1 MGPVQGRGKK
11 RLVADINI
19 TPLVDVMLVLLI
31 IFMVTAPMM
40 TQGVNVD
47 LPEVVA
53 KSLDQKEK
61 SVIISL
67 EKDGKIS
74 INKIPMTRE
83 MLLQELAKEF
93 TLDKKQTILLAADND
108 VPYGHV
114 VQIMA
119 DVKAA
124 GFEQLG
130 MITQHPEKE

>member
-1 MGPVQGRGKK
+1 MQGRGKR

-40 TQGVNVD
+40 TEGVNVD

-53 KSLDQKEK
+53 KSLDQSEK
-61 SVIISL
+61 AVTISL

-74 INKIPMTRE
+74 INNVAMTRE
-83 MLLQELAKEF
+83 IMLARLEKEF
-93 TLDKKQTILLAADND
+93 KLNKKQTILLAADNS
-108 VPYGHV
+108 VPYGQV
-114 VQIMA
+114 VQVMA

-130 MITQHPEKE
+130 MVTQHPEKE

>member
-1 MGPVQGRGKK
+1 MQRRGKK

-40 TQGVNVD
+40 TEGVNVD

-53 KSLDQKEK
+53 KSLEQSEK
-61 SVIISL
+61 AVTISL

-74 INKIPMTRE
+74 INNITMTRE
-83 MLLQELAKEF
+83 IMLARLEKEF
-93 TLDKKQTILLAADND
+93 KLNKKQTILLAADNS
-108 VPYGHV
+108 VSYGRV
-114 VQIMA
+114 VQVMA

>member
-1 MGPVQGRGKK
+1 MQGRGKK

-40 TQGVNVD
+40 TEGVNVD

-53 KSLDQKEK
+53 KSLDQSEK
-61 SVIISL
+61 SVTISL

-74 INKIPMTRE
+74 INNITMTRE
-83 MLLQELAKEF
+83 IMLSRLEKEF
-93 TLDKKQTILLAADND
+93 KLNKKQTILLAADNS

-114 VQIMA
+114 VQVMA

>member
-1 MGPVQGRGKK
+1 MQGGGKK
-11 RLVADINI
+11 RLVAEINI

-40 TQGVNVD
+40 TEGVNVD

-53 KSLDQKEK
+53 KSLDQSEK
-61 SVIISL
+61 AVTISL
-67 EKDGKIS
+67 EKDGKLS
-74 INKIPMTRE
+74 INSTTMTRE
-83 MLLQELAKEF
+83 IMIARLEKEF
-93 TLDKKQTILLAADND
+93 KLNPKQTILLAADNS
-108 VPYGHV
+108 VSYGRV
-114 VQIMA
+114 VEVMA